1 MLVTAIKKLQNAH
14 FFNNCFSG
22 QLLEEVEELE
32 SLCVQYQVQ
41 AVSMDSGT
49 VDTMDNVRRAEQEL
63 LSVKSQVT
71 KIVANWTNT
80 VININKVFFL

>member
-1 MLVTAIKKLQNAH
+1 MQDFLSQL
-14 FFNNCFSG
+14 FLSG

-41 AVSMDSGT
+41 AVSMDSGS

-63 LSVKSQVT
+63 LSVKSQVN

-80 VININKVFFL
+80 VININKVFFY

>member
-1 MLVTAIKKLQNAH
+1 MINI
-14 FFNNCFSG
+14 FFSG

-32 SLCVQYQVQ
+32 NLCVQYQVQ

-80 VININKVFFL
+80 VININKVFFLLMRQS

>member
-1 MLVTAIKKLQNAH
+1 MVL
-14 FFNNCFSG
+14 SG

-32 SLCVQYQVQ
+32 NLCVQYQVQ

-49 VDTMDNVRRAEQEL
+49 VDTMDNVRRAEEEL
-63 LSVKSQVT
+63 VSVKSQVN

-80 VININKVFFL
+80 VININKVRFFL